1 MTSYLIIYQA
11 HVLLEDRPLLQ
22 DLVRTY
28 LAEFEQSKDLYS
40 REPQNSTVGG
50 EWDEPISHRINLN
63 YNKPNEITNVSVKM
77 NLSIDNR

>member
-1 MTSYLIIYQA
+1 MTSYLTIYQA

-50 EWDEPISHRINLN
+50 EWDEPISHRIYLN

-77 NLSIDNR
+77 NLSINNK